1 MKLQNWSAAVSEAQE
16 KKVFYNR
23 VRRTCK
29 LFNIDIVYD
38 GPPMAYGAVD
48 LFKDGEAL
56 GIACR
61 PSVTDVMAD
70 IIMLWNLPAEP
81 LAGFPD
87 R

>member
-1 MKLQNWSAAVSEAQE
+1 MSEAQE

-56 GIACR
+56 GIGDKSTNNR
-61 PSVTDVMAD
+61 PLNTNWKM
-70 IIMLWNLPAEP
+70 IHERLGEM
-81 LAGFPD
+81 GFHGGIK
-87 R
+87 